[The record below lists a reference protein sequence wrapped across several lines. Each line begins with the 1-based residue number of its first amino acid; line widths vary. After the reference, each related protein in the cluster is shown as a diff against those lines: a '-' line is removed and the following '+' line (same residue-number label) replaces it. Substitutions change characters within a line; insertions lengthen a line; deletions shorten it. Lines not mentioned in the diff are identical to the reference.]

1 METASGH
8 PRAESAATAAYGSR
22 ARVCPDFH
30 AAIELIGRR
39 WAGAI
44 LIALAGGPHY
54 FAELGGAIP
63 GLSDRLLSRR
73 LRELEAAGL
82 VQRSVHDGTPARVS
96 YALTEKGRAL
106 LPLIDDMRRYGREWL
121 GACGDVGIEPA
132 LDSAEPVQAEGEP
145 AKAAA

>member
-1 METASGH
+1 MEAASGPPH
-8 PRAESAATAAYGSR
+8 AERATTPGSGA

-44 LIALAGGPHY
+44 LIALAEAPRY
-54 FAELGGAIP
+54 FAELGASIP

-82 VQRSVHDGTPARVS
+82 VERSVHEGTPARVS
-96 YALTEKGRAL
+96 YALTEKGHAL
-106 LPLIDDMRRYGREWL
+106 G
-121 GACGDVGIEPA
+121 PA
-132 LDSAEPVQAEGEP
+132 LGELRSW
-145 AKAAA
+145 AQEWKLGG